1 MLRQISSE
9 KFFPL
14 FLSWT
19 CDFPLSIFYVL
30 TFAGNFLRYAYS
42 EELGEEFD
50 EEEAQSLT
58 REKPDGDISL
68 VEKKEKS
75 VGGTRVFDEDGE
87 AEEDKREWSTE
98 RFLFSN
104 LIEQSKIILSIRA
117 QRWLSICFLC
127 ACEWHPFHLVS
138 GYRNVARVLV
148 PLHKISIL
156 FSPLLMH
163 HAWLGLGCKRL
174 SEIL

>member
-1 MLRQISSE
+1 MLQIEKKVHLYQTSDGQVDYWWVIFLSKSSGITTELSNWISEKLVE
-9 KFFPL
+9 KFFLL
-14 FLSWT
+14 FFYWT

-75 VGGTRVFDEDGE
+75 VGGTRVLDEDGE
-87 AEEDKREWSTE
+87 AEEDKREWSAE
-98 RFLFSN
+98 RF
-104 LIEQSKIILSIRA
+104 
-117 QRWLSICFLC
+117 
-127 ACEWHPFHLVS
+127 PF
-138 GYRNVARVLV
+138 
-148 PLHKISIL
+148 
-156 FSPLLMH
+156 
-163 HAWLGLGCKRL
+163 
-174 SEIL
+174 

>member
-1 MLRQISSE
+1 MLRPISSE

-14 FLSWT
+14 FFSWT
-19 CDFPLSIFYVL
+19 CDFPLCIFYVL
-30 TFAGNFLRYAYS
+30 TFAGNFLRYAYP

-87 AEEDKREWSTE
+87 VEEDKREWSAE

-127 ACEWHPFHLVS
+127 ALWVTSLS
-138 GYRNVARVLV
+138 LGLQ
-148 PLHKISIL
+148 ISKCRQGSCSSSQDYIL

-163 HAWLGLGCKRL
+163 G
-174 SEIL
+174 